1 MCAVSR
7 SVGCM
12 HLTRFRRLSVILGL
26 AMVLGAC
33 SSDENADPDPSR
45 ESVVVEFLLEQ
56 NDRWRAGDIE
66 WMVEQ
71 LHSST
76 FQFWTPEQ
84 CVQVLTDNRDLG
96 TNRLEEIG
104 DLMYLAA
111 AAFDYGQGRV
121 AQFNDLYNVEV
132 VQGTQEGSV
141 NSTLTIAFEDG
152 EPKWFGSCDARPVT

>member
-1 MCAVSR
+1 M
-7 SVGCM
+7 
-12 HLTRFRRLSVILGL
+12 
-26 AMVLGAC
+26 
-33 SSDENADPDPSR
+33 
-45 ESVVVEFLLEQ
+45 
-56 NDRWRAGDIE
+56 
-66 WMVEQ
+66 
-71 LHSST
+71 
-76 FQFWTPEQ
+76 
-84 CVQVLTDNRDLG
+84 QVLTDNRDLG

-152 EPKWFGSCDARPVT
+152 EPKWFGSCDARAVT

>member
-1 MCAVSR
+1 MTIEAIP
-7 SVGCM
+7 
-12 HLTRFRRLSVILGL
+12 LARFLRASIGVVL
-26 AMVLGAC
+26 AIVLAGC
-33 SSDENADPDPSR
+33 SSGETADPDPSR
-45 ESVVVEFLLEQ
+45 ESVVVEFLVEQ

-84 CVQVLTDNRDLG
+84 CVEVLAENRELG

-104 DLMYLAA
+104 DLMYVEA

-121 AQFNDLYNVEV
+121 AQFNDVYNVEV
-132 VQGTQEGSV
+132 VQGTREGSV
-141 NSTLTIAFEDG
+141 NATLTIAFEDG